1 MCFTGIGIDFYYFYL
16 QQIRYILF
24 IFSFPRYARYYEK
37 DGKLHRTLFKAYG
50 IHFDVMVYGQVMN
63 IMWLA
68 TKLHSIFS
76 RNKCYLFTHVYQYLI
91 KLHARASSSDRF
103 VSHVLLWK
111 EPDFP
116 KVSSTTSFLFGTS
129 LKLPAILCAYD
140 NLLLVYTIT
149 Y

>member
-1 MCFTGIGIDFYYFYL
+1 MCFTGIGIDFYFIYSKFL
-16 QQIRYILF
+16 YIFF
-24 IFSFPRYARYYEK
+24 IFFFPRFTRYYEK

-63 IMWLA
+63 TMWLA
-68 TKLHSIFS
+68 TKLRAIFS

-116 KVSSTTSFLFGTS
+116 KVSSKTSFLFGTS
-129 LKLPAILCAYD
+129 LKLPAILCA
-140 NLLLVYTIT
+140 NLLLVYLIT